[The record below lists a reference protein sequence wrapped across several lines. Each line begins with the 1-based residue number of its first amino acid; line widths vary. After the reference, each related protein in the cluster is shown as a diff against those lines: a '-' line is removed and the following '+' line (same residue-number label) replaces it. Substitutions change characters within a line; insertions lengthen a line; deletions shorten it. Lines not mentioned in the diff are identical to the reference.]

1 MYKFEG
7 KLQSKNSTVI
17 IITLIV
23 SERRIF
29 LITLFSVI
37 TFWDNFLFPHGT
49 VTHVCGCPCLYAYPL
64 SCFVNIGLEHIEA
77 AITTLHTLF
86 LISTFYQT

>member
-37 TFWDNFLFPHGT
+37 TYILG
-49 VTHVCGCPCLYAYPL
+49 
-64 SCFVNIGLEHIEA
+64 
-77 AITTLHTLF
+77 
-86 LISTFYQT
+86 